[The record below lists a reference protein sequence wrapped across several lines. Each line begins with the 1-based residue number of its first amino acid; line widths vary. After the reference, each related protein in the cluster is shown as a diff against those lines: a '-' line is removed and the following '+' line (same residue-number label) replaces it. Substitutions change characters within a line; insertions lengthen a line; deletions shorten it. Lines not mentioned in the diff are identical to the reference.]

1 MDNDKYKEKLLLTNV
16 KNIKSSQYY
25 HKVIEELK
33 ERCSERR
40 KEFPVKVE
48 RTRQK
53 FKRCINI
60 CIDAVMKVKTPS
72 GIKHFQQDKE
82 IGSCFG
88 KLLPISSMDICQ
100 HQQAIEP
107 GKTAP
112 ESNGQEA
119 NLKKAM
125 MMMFVKKRQ
134 VKVLPQAPLME
145 KRKKETCTYTSE

>member
-1 MDNDKYKEKLLLTNV
+1 MTNV

-60 CIDAVMKVKTPS
+60 CRDAVMKVKTPS
-72 GIKHFQQDKE
+72 GIKHYQQDKE
-82 IGSCFG
+82 IGRCFG
-88 KLLPISSMDICQ
+88 KLLPVSSMDICQ
-100 HQQAIEP
+100 HQQAIQP

-112 ESNGQEA
+112 ESKGQEA

-125 MMMFVKKRQ
+125 TMMFVKKRQ
-134 VKVLPQAPLME
+134 VKVLPQGPLMG
-145 KRKKETCTYTSE
+145 KRKKEICTYTSE